1 VKKQEKLN
9 KLLKQLANTTEEPV
23 RPSLADDIKNRI
35 PRRLIPHGG
44 LGNVNIIIDLRISK
58 FAAAAIIIITMVICA
73 NFFARKHAP
82 ANGIYKEGK
91 MLVKYLIGAADEE
104 KDKVVSGKAEYEKLL
119 SRGKEVYFYGETTD
133 LQDSNSVLIQW
144 KLEDGNYRVIFADLR
159 ARTVTP
165 EQLIRLQAKML
176 QGNNK

>member
-1 VKKQEKLN
+1 MKKQEKLN

-35 PRRLIPHGG
+35 PRRLIPQGG
-44 LGNVNIIIDLRISK
+44 LGNINIIIDLRINK
-58 FAAAAIIIITMVICA
+58 LAAAAVIIITMVICA
-73 NFFARKHAP
+73 NFFARKHTP